1 MIFSSV
7 TIAES
12 DQKQAE
18 NTHKCAY
25 NSVLFYELGRFPGF
39 HLFVSFTVPGWFIKQ
54 SFLWFY
60 LGGFRFPDG
69 VSWWISQ
76 KLINTFSSVEL
87 C

>member
-1 MIFSSV
+1 MAEITMIFSSV

-39 HLFVSFTVPGWFIKQ
+39 HLFVSFTVPG
-54 SFLWFY
+54 
-60 LGGFRFPDG
+60 
-69 VSWWISQ
+69 
-76 KLINTFSSVEL
+76 
-87 C
+87 